1 MMHYKKKQ
9 YRTYNSSKTQIT
21 MYKLALSTCMNLL
34 FYNMQRVN
42 SKEFLIFYHNIKI
55 LNGPKLNFWSQNG
68 QFL

>member
-9 YRTYNSSKTQIT
+9 YRTYNISKTQIT

-42 SKEFLIFYHNIKI
+42 SKEFLIFYHNTKI
-55 LNGPKLNFWSQNG
+55 LNGPKQKFWS
-68 QFL
+68 